1 MTETRLRRWEH
12 AVDLPLT
19 GLALLF
25 LAAYAWPILEPE
37 LPASLDAACSW
48 TVWLTWALLAIDYLV
63 RLRLAESRWA
73 FVRANPID
81 LAAIALPVLRPL
93 RLLRLVILLSALN
106 RYAGNSLRGRVGI
119 YLLGSVTL
127 IVLVGGLAMLDAERG
142 HGGPIESFGDALW
155 WAMATVMTVGYGDM
169 YPVTATG
176 RLIATAL
183 MIAGIAVLGVVTASL
198 ASWLIERVT
207 DAGEDVAQDTRSEI
221 AELTAEVRLLRQLVQ
236 DRS

>member
-1 MTETRLRRWEH
+1 
-12 AVDLPLT
+12 
-19 GLALLF
+19 
-25 LAAYAWPILEPE
+25 
-37 LPASLDAACSW
+37 
-48 TVWLTWALLAIDYLV
+48 
-63 RLRLAESRWA
+63 
-73 FVRANPID
+73 
-81 LAAIALPVLRPL
+81 
-93 RLLRLVILLSALN
+93 
-106 RYAGNSLRGRVGI
+106 
-119 YLLGSVTL
+119 
-127 IVLVGGLAMLDAERG
+127 MLDAERG

-169 YPVTATG
+169 YPVTAAG